1 MNKKKKIFIILII
14 LILVLVAVLI
24 ARNLVE
30 QHKKDTYIYTSIEEF
45 KTPKDVI
52 KYLGSEFVKQEPSK
66 ADEFELDIY
75 LKFKLDLFTNDN
87 VSNKE
92 YYNKMMDMIAYVLDY
107 KSFRL
112 IDDEKELLI
121 VVICDSENKRI
132 KLKYINGDENYF
144 GNTQSQKNLEEFE
157 KIKITDLE
165 IQSQELIDLINN
177 DWKSTKLNL
186 GTKAKSLGKYDI
198 YEDGIEIRNVYKK
211 VFNIVFNENY
221 NKPVLNGITTKMKK
235 EEIIEILGNPT
246 IVDEKEDIFGYKSN
260 NIYVF
265 FTYGD
270 ISIYRV
276 EDYDT
281 SVFVDLVKNYIEGT
295 TNVKQFVSSI
305 TDIWPDYD
313 IYDYDKNFV
322 NLVYTLKGVKI
333 QFNVTS
339 NHGVIIYNNYTG
351 EILEGMT
358 TENVDLEKT
367 KNKVF
372 FENTNTLLENEIN
385 RIYYYEAEMQ
395 TS

>member
-24 ARNLVE
+24 TRNIVE

-45 KTPKDVI
+45 ETPKDVI
-52 KYLGSEFVKQEPSK
+52 KYLGSEFVKQEASK
-66 ADEFELDIY
+66 SDEFELDIY

-157 KIKITDLE
+157 EIKITDLE

-276 EDYDT
+276 ENYDT

-295 TNVKQFVSSI
+295 TNVKQFVSGI
-305 TDIWPDYD
+305 TDTWPDYD

-385 RIYYYEAEMQ
+385 RIYYYEVEMQ
-395 TS
+395 MS